1 MMHVMYNGAFT
12 ATDVASKISTFLRA
26 IYLKYQVTAK
36 LLHQILKELL
46 TWTQPYRQ
54 AALGKLLWK
63 CVVYNRICDM

>member
-46 TWTQPYRQ
+46 T
-54 AALGKLLWK
+54 
-63 CVVYNRICDM
+63 